1 VLLNAGNIG
10 LSILFVWGLDWG
22 LAGAAWAT
30 LVAETATAFA
40 GALLLSRSLDGHWR
54 QAIAAIPNWPA
65 VRRMIQVNGDIVM
78 RSLTLILVIAV
89 FTRLGAGFGPMVLA
103 ANAILMTIFYMSGAV
118 MDGLATASQQLSGRF
133 YGARDRAGFL
143 HAIRL
148 ISMFSAILVI
158 VYVAALILG
167 RNGFVATMAP
177 DPAVGLLVERYYWWT
192 VLTPLAGSL
201 AFILDGVFI
210 GASWSRDLRNM
221 MMLAAALF
229 GLAAFL
235 LVPPLAN
242 DGLWLALMI
251 FMAARGGLLLARLP
265 HQLRGG
271 NSL

>member
-1 VLLNAGNIG
+1 
-10 LSILFVWGLDWG
+10 
-22 LAGAAWAT
+22 
-30 LVAETATAFA
+30 
-40 GALLLSRSLDGHWR
+40 
-54 QAIAAIPNWPA
+54 
-65 VRRMIQVNGDIVM
+65 
-78 RSLTLILVIAV
+78 
-89 FTRLGAGFGPMVLA
+89 
-103 ANAILMTIFYMSGAV
+103 
-118 MDGLATASQQLSGRF
+118 
-133 YGARDRAGFL
+133 
-143 HAIRL
+143 
-148 ISMFSAILVI
+148 MFSAILVI